1 MTEEKNVKNQKLSSD
16 AAENKSADLKLEE
29 NAAEKP
35 QVKKTK
41 KVKKKD
47 WEKMLVDELR
57 L

>member
-1 MTEEKNVKNQKLSSD
+1 MIICGE
-16 AAENKSADLKLEE
+16 
-29 NAAEKP
+29 
-35 QVKKTK
+35 KTK